1 MTVSEV
7 AAFTWALYQSSWL
20 PCRVLT
26 EDQQTG
32 TLEVRLTDRTGT
44 HELWLRPEHVRG
56 YVRGSLDG
64 AAMLAAAVRYE
75 TKLAEDI
82 AN

>member
-20 PCRVLT
+20 PCRVLA
-26 EDQQTG
+26 EDSQTG
-32 TLEVRLTDRTGT
+32 TLEVRVTDRTGT
-44 HELWLRPEHVRG
+44 HEVWLRPEQVRG
-56 YVRGSLDG
+56 YVRGSQDG
-64 AAMLAAAVRYE
+64 AAMLAAEVRYAS
-75 TKLAEDI
+75 KAAEDI

>member
-1 MTVSEV
+1 MTEV

-20 PCRVLT
+20 PCRVLA

-44 HELWLRPEHVRG
+44 HEVCCGLNT
-56 YVRGSLDG
+56 SAAMSG
-64 AAMLAAAVRYE
+64 AA
-75 TKLAEDI
+75 
-82 AN
+82 